1 MTMLELAT
9 KSRSYRRFDE
19 SARVTEQTLRELI
32 ELAHLA
38 PTAGNAQPLRFRPVT
53 EPEMC
58 ARVFATLGWAAAL
71 PDWPGPAQGERPA
84 AYVVVLCDLDCG
96 SGKRPDAAIAAQ
108 TMLLGAVERGLGGCM
123 LGSVRREELLA
134 ALGLDPA
141 RYAVELVVA
150 LGRPV
155 EDVRLTG
162 LPADGS
168 TRYWRDAQG
177 VHYVPKRSL
186 DDLIV

>member
-32 ELAHLA
+32 ELARLA

-123 LGSVRREELLA
+123 LGNVRRPALA
-134 ALGLDPA
+134 GALGIDLG
-141 RYAVELVVA
+141 RYSIDLVIA
-150 LGRPV
+150 LGVPD
-155 EDVRLTG
+155 EEVRLT
-162 LPADGS
+162 LPNGS
-168 TRYWRDAQG
+168 GGTAYYRRDG
-177 VHYVPKRSL
+177 VHWVPKRPL
-186 DDLIV
+186 EELIV